1 MKYFILMLFAN
12 ICFAVNAQNNSD
24 REPYLT
30 KSFTG
35 ESIKSVHA
43 ETTGGNISVTATD
56 ADSKVEVYVWQN
68 NERKSLSGDELKTKV
83 NDEYDI
89 NISVNNSNLTV
100 TAKPK
105 HKIKDWKNS
114 LSFSFKIY
122 VPENTN
128 ADLVTSGGNIN
139 LKGLSG
145 DKDFTTSG
153 GNLNLEDIKGKTK
166 GRTSGGNI
174 SLKNSKDD
182 LDLSTSGGNI
192 YAKNS
197 SGDINITTSGG
208 SIKMNDLNGKIKAS
222 TSGGNVEGETIE
234 GDLSA
239 TTSGGNVSLH
249 NLNCSLKAATS
260 AGNID
265 ITIKKLVNYVSIN
278 NSAGKVNL
286 ELPKST
292 GVDLNLS
299 AMKISTQTLENFSGT
314 NSDNEIKGTVNG
326 GGVPVTVDAGSGKIH
341 VVFN

>member
-1 MKYFILMLFAN
+1 MLFAN

-24 REPYLT
+24 KEPYLT
-30 KSFTG
+30 KSFAG

-43 ETTGGNISVTATD
+43 ETTGGNISVAAAD

-68 NERKSLSGDELKTKV
+68 NGRKSLSGDELKTKV

-122 VPENTN
+122 VPEN
-128 ADLVTSGGNIN
+128 ADVDLVTSGGNIN

-153 GNLNLEDIKGKTK
+153 GNLNLEDVKGKTK

-174 SLKNSKDD
+174 NLKNSKDD

-249 NLNCSLKAATS
+249 DLNCSLKAATS

-314 NSDNEIKGTVNG
+314 NSNDKIKGTVNG
-326 GGVPVTVDAGSGKIH
+326 GGVPVTVDAGSGKIN

>member
-12 ICFAVNAQNNSD
+12 ICLAVNAQNNH
-24 REPYLT
+24 EPYLT
-30 KSFTG
+30 KSFAG
-35 ESIKSVHA
+35 ESIKNVQA
-43 ETTGGNISVTATD
+43 ETTGGNIDVTATNT
-56 ADSKVEVYVWQN
+56 DSKVEIYVWQN
-68 NERKSLSGDELKTKV
+68 NQRKSLSADELKTKV
-83 NDEYDI
+83 NDDYDI
-89 NISVNNSNLTV
+89 NISVNNGKLTV

-122 VPENTN
+122 VPENTD

-208 SIKMNDLNGKIKAS
+208 SIKMSDLNGKIKAS
-222 TSGGNVEGETIE
+222 TSGGNVDGETIE

-239 TTSGGNVSLH
+239 TTSGGNVTLH
-249 NLNCSLKAATS
+249 DLNCSLKAATS

-286 ELPKST
+286 EIPKST

-299 AMKISTQTLENFSGT
+299 AMKISTQALENFSGT
-314 NSDNEIKGTVNG
+314 NSGDKIKGTVNG
-326 GGVPVTVDAGSGKIH
+326 GGIPVTVDAGSGKIN